1 MMQSSVLHEGSA
13 LDGDSGAWRRFLI
26 GMAEALGALDLLIDG
41 IDRFV
46 LFFAFL
52 ALVSHSF
59 QFLVRI
65 AFGFI

>member
-1 MMQSSVLHEGSA
+1 MQSSVLHEGSA
-13 LDGDSGAWRRFLI
+13 LEGDSGAWRRFFI
-26 GMAEALGALDLLIDG
+26 SIAEALGALDLLIDG

-59 QFLVRI
+59 QFPVRT
-65 AFGFI
+65 AFDFI